1 MAYATNPD
9 NFASLDAMY
18 DLYKIPTLDE
28 FVAAHTNRCVCNASV
43 NASWVSFEDLLW
55 TEITSFIVIIVK
67 VKIVMIF

>member
-1 MAYATNPD
+1 MTSFYNLYVLHCFSLDQHVKGDQHMAYATNPD

-43 NASWVSFEDLLW
+43 NA
-55 TEITSFIVIIVK
+55 T
-67 VKIVMIF
+67 